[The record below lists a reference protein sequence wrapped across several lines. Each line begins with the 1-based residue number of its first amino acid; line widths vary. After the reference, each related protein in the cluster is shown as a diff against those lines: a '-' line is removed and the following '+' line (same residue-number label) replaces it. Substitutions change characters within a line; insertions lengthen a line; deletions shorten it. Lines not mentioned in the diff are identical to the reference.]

1 MLPYTAIPEI
11 RLFVYGTLRPG
22 HGHPMSAWLLGR
34 ARHLGGAAMRGRLYD
49 LGPYGGAVYADDASP
64 PDDVVRGDVLE
75 LSAGDAEAVLARLD
89 EYEGSDF
96 PRREVVVEMDSGGEV
111 RCQAYLYA
119 GDTEGRARV
128 ASGVW
133 PLG

>member
-1 MLPYTAIPEI
+1 MSQPAPDSEV

-22 HGHPMSAWLLGR
+22 HGHPMGAWLLGR
-34 ARHLGGAAMRGRLYD
+34 ARHLGSALMRGRLYD

-64 PDDVVRGDVLE
+64 ADDVVRGEVLE
-75 LSAGDAEAVLARLD
+75 LNAGDVDAVLARLD
-89 EYEGSDF
+89 EYEGGDF
-96 PRREVVVEMDSGGEV
+96 PRREVVVTLAAGDEV

-128 ASGVW
+128 AGGEW
-133 PLG
+133 PRG